1 MRQALSDIRSYF
13 LSMHPNH
20 RKKNKRKEG
29 NLLYKFHDG
38 IIASML
44 YFTERDVQELL
55 PMSEA
60 IRLMRLAF
68 ERLETGEALNQP
80 RRRLILPTRSTL
92 HYMAAS
98 DGKYFGAKIY
108 ATNPAHGAH
117 FTFLLYAA
125 EDARPLAHFEANYL
139 GQIRTGAISGL
150 ATELMARP
158 DAATL
163 AIIGSGF
170 QARSQLAA
178 MAAVRPIREA
188 SVWSRDAEKRER
200 FAAECSAAF
209 QFPVAAAAT
218 AEQAVTGKDIVVT
231 ATNARDPVIA
241 SEWIAPGTHI
251 NAMGS
256 NQAARREI
264 PTELVRGAGRIAV
277 DSLEQAKMES
287 GDLLLALPPAE
298 WDQLNIV
305 EVKDLVAGKIPGRAN
320 PEEIT
325 IFKSNGLA
333 VEDVICAGYV
343 YEKGLEL
350 GRGAKS
356 PYS

>member
-1 MRQALSDIRSYF
+1 
-13 LSMHPNH
+13 MHPNH
-20 RKKNKRKEG
+20 RKNKRKEG
-29 NLLYKFHDG
+29 NLSNKFHVG
-38 IIASML
+38 IITFML
-44 YFTERDVQELL
+44 YFTERDVCELL

-68 ERLETGEALNQP
+68 ERLDTGEALNQP
-80 RRRLILPTRSTL
+80 RRRLTLATRSTL

-108 ATNPAHGAH
+108 ATNPAHGAN
-117 FTFLLYAA
+117 FIFLLYAA

-139 GQIRTGAISGL
+139 GQIRTGAVSGL
-150 ATELMARP
+150 ATQLMARP
-158 DAATL
+158 AAATL

-170 QARSQLAA
+170 QARSQLSA
-178 MAAVRPIREA
+178 MAAVRPIREV
-188 SVWSRDAEKRER
+188 SVWSRDAEKRAR
-200 FAAECSAAF
+200 FAVECSAAF
-209 QFPVAAAAT
+209 QIPVTAAET
-218 AEQAVTGKDIVVT
+218 AQQAVAGKDIVVT

-256 NQAARREI
+256 NQAARREL
-264 PTELVRGAGRIAV
+264 PAELIRRAGRIAV
-277 DSLEQAKMES
+277 DSVEQAKMES
-287 GDLLLALPPAE
+287 GDLLQAVPAAE
-298 WDQLNIV
+298 WNQLSII
-305 EVKDLVAGKIPGRAN
+305 EVKDLVAGKIPSRAN

>member
-1 MRQALSDIRSYF
+1 
-13 LSMHPNH
+13 MH
-20 RKKNKRKEG
+20 
-29 NLLYKFHDG
+29 
-38 IIASML
+38 
-44 YFTERDVQELL
+44 YFTERDVCELL
-55 PMSEA
+55 PMKEA
-60 IRLMRLAF
+60 IPLMRLAF
-68 ERLETGEALNQP
+68 ERLSAGDALNQP
-80 RRRLILPTRSTL
+80 RRRLTLATRSTL

-108 ATNPAHGAH
+108 ATNPAHGAY

-139 GQIRTGAISGL
+139 GQIRTGAVSGL
-150 ATELMARP
+150 ATQLMARP

-163 AIIGSGF
+163 GIIGSGF

-178 MAAVRPIREA
+178 IMAVHPIR
-188 SVWSRDAEKRER
+188 SVKVWSRDAEKRAR
-200 FAAECSAAF
+200 FAAECTAF
-209 QFPVAAAAT
+209 QIPVTAVDT
-218 AEQAVTGKDIVVT
+218 AEQAVAGMDIVVT
-231 ATNARDPVIA
+231 ATNARDPVLA

-256 NQAARREI
+256 NQASRREL
-264 PTELVRGAGRIAV
+264 PTELVLRADRIAV
-277 DSLEQAKMES
+277 DSIEQAQMES

-298 WDQLNIV
+298 WNQLKLH
-305 EVKDLVAGKIPGRAN
+305 ELKDLVAGKIPSRADSK
-320 PEEIT
+320 EIT
-325 IFKSNGLA
+325 VFKSNGLA
-333 VEDVICAGYV
+333 LEDVICAGYV